1 MKKYTLLFLCL
12 IGMGFLSACTST
24 SKDEDSKLSAEELYN
39 KAYNYLEKTSYQR
52 AAEAFEK
59 VELEHP
65 YSKWA
70 TKAKLMGAYA
80 YYKDQKY
87 DDAILSLDRFIK
99 YHPGNK
105 DIAYAYYMK
114 GLCYYEQ
121 IAGVEKDQENTQ
133 KCLEA
138 FRQVIIRFPD
148 TEYATDARLKL
159 DLVDDHLAGQEMEI
173 GRYYL
178 QQKNYLSALN
188 RFSEVVNHYQT
199 TSYIEEALYR
209 QVEVYTI
216 LGLTKEAQDAK
227 KVLAHNYPDSKWSAY
242 AAKLLPTEKK

>member
-1 MKKYTLLFLCL
+1 MKKIVLILSCVLLF
-12 IGMGFLSACTST
+12 GACSST
-24 SKDEDSKLSAEELYN
+24 KDTNEVFSAERLYN
-39 KAYNYLEKTSYQR
+39 RGYKELNKTAYAKA
-52 AAEAFEK
+52 AANFEK

-87 DDAILSLDRFIK
+87 DDAIMSLERFIK

-105 DIAYAYYMK
+105 DIAYAYYMR

-121 IAGVEKDQENTQ
+121 IVGIEKDQESTR
-133 KCLEA
+133 EA
-138 FRQVIIRFPD
+138 LDAFNQLIVRFPD
-148 TEYATDARLKL
+148 TEYAADARRKINLIN
-159 DLVDDHLAGQEMEI
+159 DHLAGQEMEV
-173 GRYYL
+173 GRFYL

-199 TSYIEEALYR
+199 TGHIEEALYR
-209 QVEVYTI
+209 QVELYKI
-216 LGLTKEAQDAK
+216 LGLDKEAETSL
-227 KVLAHNYPDSKWSAY
+227 KVLGYNYPDSKWYKRAQ
-242 AAKLLPTEKK
+242 KL